1 MKDFM
6 EILDFIYTIKDD
18 FYIKDIRVGLAL
30 SEADF
35 SENGFGVT
43 VDTVK
48 HWEQNNYK
56 LSDLSSSEQASF
68 KRFVFQLERVM
79 YKLVYGDDSDMVAK
93 IFAQEQ

>member
-1 MKDFM
+1 MKDFK

-30 SEADF
+30 SESDF
-35 SENGFGVT
+35 GENGFGVT

-56 LSDLSSSEQASF
+56 LSDLSNSERALF
-68 KRFVFQLERVM
+68 KRFTFQLERVM

-93 IFAQEQ
+93 IFAQE